1 LPYARFT
8 RNTAKRKRIAMKN
21 TAKKIGL
28 LAILVAVAI
37 LLVFTALRRP
47 PKPAAALSRAAK
59 ERIEALDDALKHGLI
74 SRPEHDKRVAQIV
87 EDDTLVPNPNQPAGN
102 DDAAPSPSHED

>member
-1 LPYARFT
+1 
-8 RNTAKRKRIAMKN
+8 MKN

-47 PKPAAALSRAAK
+47 PKPAALSRAAK

-87 EDDTLVPNPNQPAGN
+87 EDDALEPNPNQPAGN
-102 DDAAPSPSHED
+102 DDPAPSSRHVD